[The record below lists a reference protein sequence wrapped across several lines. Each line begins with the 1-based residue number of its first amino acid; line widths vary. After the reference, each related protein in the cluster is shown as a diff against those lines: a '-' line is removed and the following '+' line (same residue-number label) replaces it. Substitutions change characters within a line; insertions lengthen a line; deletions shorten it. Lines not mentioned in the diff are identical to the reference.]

1 MALTAIL
8 FDVDGTLIGTNA
20 AHVDAW
26 DQALKKHHYG
36 VASDRIAVEIGKGGD
51 KLIPSILGSEAEA
64 RLGESLRKA
73 HTVEY
78 VKIAESRQLP
88 VFPGTRELLTEL
100 RSRGLK
106 LAMATSS
113 KPDELHVT
121 EKSAG
126 IDLSGFFDV
135 IATGEDAKDSKPAPA
150 IAAAAVKK
158 LGVSPGEC
166 LMVGDTPYDAD
177 SARDAGLVCFGFT
190 CGGMHEGPALRA
202 TGMRQV
208 YRDPADLLAQI
219 DRALQSASPGSAVLT
234 TRLMEHL
241 VTEALSVARESMD
254 HGEIPIGCVIAR
266 GDGTIIARGH
276 NQQNA
281 SQVKTAHAEIVAF
294 GQTAGKVPLDARDL
308 ILVSTLEPC
317 VMCLG
322 AAMEAAVDTILFAL
336 PAPADGGTLRV
347 RPPVSP
353 ESKMPRIV
361 GKIFVDQSRL
371 LFQEFLQRS
380 DNPVQINFVRQLLA

>member
-1 MALTAIL
+1 
-8 FDVDGTLIGTNA
+8 
-20 AHVDAW
+20 
-26 DQALKKHHYG
+26 
-36 VASDRIAVEIGKGGD
+36 
-51 KLIPSILGSEAEA
+51 
-64 RLGESLRKA
+64 
-73 HTVEY
+73 
-78 VKIAESRQLP
+78 
-88 VFPGTRELLTEL
+88 
-100 RSRGLK
+100 
-106 LAMATSS
+106 
-113 KPDELHVT
+113 
-121 EKSAG
+121 
-126 IDLSGFFDV
+126 
-135 IATGEDAKDSKPAPA
+135 
-150 IAAAAVKK
+150 
-158 LGVSPGEC
+158 
-166 LMVGDTPYDAD
+166 
-177 SARDAGLVCFGFT
+177 
-190 CGGMHEGPALRA
+190 
-202 TGMRQV
+202 MRQV